1 MILAKKMQKR
11 PVAQLP
17 KGDKVDPGKKE
28 NQGDPVKQDRK
39 SQEESH
45 LFCAQSLLAQI
56 LIPRVKL
63 GESGESD
70 AHHDEQAGEEKKE
83 DRQTE
88 DDFALQVQL
97 ASFLDVDVI
106 QHGKDNCDKGLQKR
120 KYDEGQLVSCA
131 FLEEAESC

>member
-1 MILAKKMQKR
+1 MILAKNGKKR

-45 LFCAQSLLAQI
+45 LFYTQSLLAQI

-131 FLEEAESC
+131 FLEEAESR